1 MPVKSPSETL
11 NWRAKSYKHPRPYRR
26 RHGRSRQIGN
36 GRQRSGR
43 KRTGA
48 GLLLGELVDE
58 DAYAERVR
66 SLGSGEE
73 VVVVVDDEADE
84 DERGH
89 AGDNGQ
95 EGLHLGR
102 LPPHPRR
109 HQAERPLRP
118 PHLVSAWSPRVRTT
132 TAGRRT
138 RENFSYYFL
147 SLLLFF
153 VSLSSCA
160 LVFLGGDGIDRGGV
174 MAGCVGDLAICSLRR
189 GWRS

>member
-1 MPVKSPSETL
+1 MPEKSPSETL
-11 NWRAKSYKHPRPYRR
+11 NWRAKSYKNPRPYRR

-36 GRQRSGR
+36 GCQGSGR

-66 SLGSGEE
+66 SLGGDEE

-89 AGDNGQ
+89 AGDDGQ

-109 HQAERPLRP
+109 HHAERPLRP

-132 TAGRRT
+132 TAGRRR

-160 LVFLGGDGIDRGGV
+160 LVYFGGDGI
-174 MAGCVGDLAICSLRR
+174 SLSRIFF
-189 GWRS
+189 SHVNTN